1 MKLFDTAHIVKKI
14 TVETEL
20 GEWREPHGVTNS
32 VVHMDG
38 KTPGVV
44 HHARLGAS
52 GLQLIRGT
60 VAVCLP
66 LDLLFELA
74 AEVDSKFTAAP
85 DKVLPAEDLEQ
96 LLESK

>member
-38 KTPGVV
+38 KTPGWFITRAW
-44 HHARLGAS
+44 AR
-52 GLQLIRGT
+52 
-60 VAVCLP
+60 VAC
-66 LDLLFELA
+66 
-74 AEVDSKFTAAP
+74 S
-85 DKVLPAEDLEQ
+85 
-96 LLESK
+96 